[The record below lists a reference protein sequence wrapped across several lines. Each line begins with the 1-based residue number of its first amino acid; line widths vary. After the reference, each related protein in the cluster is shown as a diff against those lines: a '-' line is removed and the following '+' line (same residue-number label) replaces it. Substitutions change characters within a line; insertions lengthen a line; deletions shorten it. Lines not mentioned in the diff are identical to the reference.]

1 MRALRAG
8 GCTCR
13 ALLPLGFVHVVM
25 LEVYLLKVNKGR
37 QQAMYLTVFD
47 KLGNESMPWSKVLW
61 AWYDLEFLV

>member
-1 MRALRAG
+1 
-8 GCTCR
+8 
-13 ALLPLGFVHVVM
+13 M